1 MSGTVAPSVPFLD
14 SGESRNY
21 RVRRRGGN
29 QPWDKP
35 TRYRFGGG
43 PPMSREQ
50 SLQDQS
56 PGHSFLPIAHA
67 GCRRHTK
74 V

>member
-14 SGESRNY
+14 CGERRNY

-35 TRYRFGGG
+35 TRYI
-43 PPMSREQ
+43 PLAHTPQ
-50 SLQDQS
+50 L
-56 PGHSFLPIAHA
+56 GHS
-67 GCRRHTK
+67 
-74 V
+74 